1 VRPCLLDLARVRGVD
16 PVHVRPDGDG
26 LRDEQRPSDQ
36 GLTLARFRAQLE
48 DLRDT
53 SLTLE
58 LKLNTF
64 GTHPCVNVGHMGD
77 EVSSS

>member
-1 VRPCLLDLARVRGVD
+1 M
-16 PVHVRPDGDG
+16 
-26 LRDEQRPSDQ
+26 
-36 GLTLARFRAQLE
+36 

-64 GTHPCVNVGHMGD
+64 GTHSRINLGHMGGD
-77 EVSSS
+77 VCLS